1 MMVWLTESLYAFD
14 LTWSGVLWGLVLYL
28 VTFLVSTVLVALL
41 LLKLPAT
48 YFCDASPLV
57 FWNDRSPVLCWTG
70 LLFKNLL
77 GVLLVVLGGIMVF
90 PGIPGPGVLMLVL
103 GFTLLDFPGKRRLE
117 QWLIRRPTVLSA
129 MNRLRQRY
137 GKPPLVVERSRTSE
151 ESSPQHACDATP
163 MTNAQR
169 NGSLQQRGRP

>member
-1 MMVWLTESLYAFD
+1 MQAQEAVEREWLVGGELRRRERGLWSDAFRRLIKNRLAMM
-14 LTWSGVLWGLVLYL
+14 
-28 VTFLVSTVLVALL
+28 ALI
-41 LLKLPAT
+41 
-48 YFCDASPLV
+48 
-57 FWNDRSPVLCWTG
+57 
-70 LLFKNLL
+70 LL